1 MIMAKY
7 ISGTGNE
14 EYVLNQSYEIMIGS
28 CNPHSSEWTY
38 ESVEKKYGINIT
50 SFGKDP
56 LEIPITMKY
65 RGTEQQIYQNADNFF
80 AASERDIINMTPGK
94 LYIGDEY
101 VTGYFISHSSAQSS
115 EFYGVQEE
123 LNFLSPYPFWIREE
137 KKSFMPITEGLQTD
151 EFLDYEYDYQYD
163 YSAQSGGGVIW
174 QVDHYAPCEFLMT
187 IFGEA
192 ADPRITINGHPYQI
206 YTTLLANEYLQIDSR
221 RNAVTKFLANGTRQD
236 LYDMRAKY
244 PNPSVFEPI
253 TPGNIAITWPGSYGF
268 DLTLYLER
276 SEPRWKAKNS

>member
-1 MIMAKY
+1 MIIVKY
-7 ISGTGNE
+7 ITGTGSE

-38 ESVEKKYGINIT
+38 ESVEKKYGVKIT
-50 SFGKDP
+50 SFGKDV

-65 RGTEQQIYQNADNFF
+65 RGTERQIYQNADDLF
-80 AASERDIINMTPGK
+80 AAAERDIINMNPGK
-94 LYIGDEY
+94 LYIGEEY
-101 VTGYFISHSSAQSS
+101 VTGYFVSHSSAQSS
-115 EFYGVQEE
+115 EFYGIQEE
-123 LNFLSPYPFWIREE
+123 LNFLAPYPFWIKEE
-137 KKSFMPITEGLQTD
+137 TKSFMPITEGSQTD

-163 YSAQSGGGVIW
+163 YSVQSGGDVIW

-236 LYDMRAKY
+236 LFDMRAKY

-253 TPGNIAITWPGSYGF
+253 TPGNIAVSWPGSYGF

-276 SEPRWKAKNS
+276 SEPRWKVQDN